1 MHRGE
6 DGDVS
11 LQTRF
16 AAALLDPDIAPP
28 PGLSSWNGSDPAQRF
43 GVYRNNVVVAL
54 VDALADTFDVTRQLV
69 GDEFFRAMAACHA
82 RAHPPSSPVLA
93 YYGADFP
100 AFVEAFAPAR
110 SVPYLADVARLEYAR
125 VVAFHAA
132 DVPSRARA
140 SRFAALTDPARVAKC
155 RLCTAPALQP
165 VMSPYPIVSIWAA
178 HQGDGSLE
186 AVPAGRGEAA
196 LVWREQFEVVV
207 LPVAPATARF
217 VVVLMAGA
225 TIGEALES
233 VPADQGVDAVDIL
246 GAMIRRGMLMDVVE
260 Q

>member
-1 MHRGE
+1 MT
-6 DGDVS
+6 
-11 LQTRF
+11 LQTQF
-16 AAALLDPDIAPP
+16 AAALLDPDRAPP
-28 PGLSSWNGSDPAQRF
+28 AGLSSWNGSDPAQRF
-43 GVYRNNVVVAL
+43 GVYRNNVVVSL

-69 GDEFFRAMAACHA
+69 GDAFFRAMAACHV

-93 YYGADFP
+93 YYGAAFPDFI
-100 AFVEAFAPAR
+100 AAFAPAR

-132 DVPSRARA
+132 DGPGRPGAGRL
-140 SRFAALTDPARVAKC
+140 AALADPARVARC
-155 RLCTAPALQP
+155 RLRTAPALQP
-165 VMSPYPIVSIWAA
+165 VISPHPIVSIWAA

-186 AVPAGRGEAA
+186 TVPAGRAEAA

-207 LPVAPATARF
+207 LPIAPAAARF
-217 VVVLMAGA
+217 VVTLVAGA

-233 VPADQGVDAVDIL
+233 VPADADVDAADIL
-246 GAMIRRGMLMDVVE
+246 GALIRHGMLVDVTE